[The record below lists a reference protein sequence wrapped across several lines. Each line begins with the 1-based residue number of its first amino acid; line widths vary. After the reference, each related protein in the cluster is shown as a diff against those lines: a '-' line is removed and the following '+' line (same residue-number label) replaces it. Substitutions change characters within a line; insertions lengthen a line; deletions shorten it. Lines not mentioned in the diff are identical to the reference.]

1 MGIYLDNAATSF
13 PKPKEVATAVYDF
26 MVNNGTSSGRGSY
39 KKAMQ
44 SDYIVYECRKLIG
57 KLFNFDNPKKVVLTS
72 NVTDSLNIAM
82 RGILKENDHVITS
95 SLEHNAVWRCLKTLE
110 RDINIK
116 IDTVECSKD
125 GITNS
130 QDIKKYIKKDTALI
144 VFTQASN
151 VLGTIQP
158 IREIGAIARE
168 HNIPFLVDSA
178 QSAGAMKID
187 VKEDN
192 IDILAFTGHKSLLG
206 PMGTG
211 GLIINTDIDIK
222 PLKAGGTGGDSAYEY
237 QPDYYPNH
245 LETGTSNVSGIAG
258 LREAIKFL
266 NKDKGMSIE
275 KLPRYYTE
283 LERRLEIIKRI
294 HKGCNASD
302 ISDMAYEL
310 MLDESNIHRD
320 LRIISDGEM
329 SVMGQ
334 RVKVEYRKQNDENGE
349 EYILSTAHPLFLVQN
364 LEQIIAL
371 LNGLKYSYE
380 IYGYKEYARET
391 AVSIWMQL
399 SDYATNRIL
408 NELPKEELKIDIN
421 WYKMIADEAEE
432 RKRKLEEEED
442 YIIDSFKTEE
452 FISNLGKNKEHS
464 YLKNLKNP
472 RK

>member
-57 KLFNFDNPKKVVLTS
+57 KLFNFDNPKKVVFTS

-266 NKDKGMSIE
+266 NKEGIENIHNKEKELTKYALE
-275 KLPRYYTE
+275 KLETV
-283 LERRLEIIKRI
+283 K
-294 HKGCNASD
+294 D
-302 ISDMAYEL
+302 I
-310 MLDESNIHRD
+310 
-320 LRIISDGEM
+320 
-329 SVMGQ
+329 
-334 RVKVEYRKQNDENGE
+334 
-349 EYILSTAHPLFLVQN
+349 
-364 LEQIIAL
+364 
-371 LNGLKYSYE
+371 E
-380 IYGYKEYARET
+380 IYGPRDCEKMLSVISFNIKDKRPEDVGSILDQKYDIMLRAGLHCAPTAHSVIGTKERGT
-391 AVSIWMQL
+391 L
-399 SDYATNRIL
+399 RIGLGYFNEKEDIDKLVEAL
-408 NELPKEELKIDIN
+408 N
-421 WYKMIADEAEE
+421 
-432 RKRKLEEEED
+432 
-442 YIIDSFKTEE
+442 
-452 FISNLGKNKEHS
+452 NL
-464 YLKNLKNP
+464 
-472 RK
+472 

>member
-57 KLFNFDNPKKVVLTS
+57 KLFNFDNPKKVVFTS

-125 GITNS
+125 GITNQ

-222 PLKAGGTGGDSAYEY
+222 PLKVGGTGGDSAYEY

-266 NKDKGMSIE
+266 NEEGIENIHNKEKELTKYALE
-275 KLPRYYTE
+275 KLETV
-283 LERRLEIIKRI
+283 K
-294 HKGCNASD
+294 D
-302 ISDMAYEL
+302 I
-310 MLDESNIHRD
+310 
-320 LRIISDGEM
+320 
-329 SVMGQ
+329 
-334 RVKVEYRKQNDENGE
+334 
-349 EYILSTAHPLFLVQN
+349 
-364 LEQIIAL
+364 
-371 LNGLKYSYE
+371 E
-380 IYGYKEYARET
+380 IYGPKDCEKMLSVISFNIKDKIPEDVGSILDQKYDIMLRAGLHCAPTAHSVIGTKERGT
-391 AVSIWMQL
+391 L
-399 SDYATNRIL
+399 RIGLGYFNEKEDIDKLVEAL
-408 NELPKEELKIDIN
+408 N
-421 WYKMIADEAEE
+421 
-432 RKRKLEEEED
+432 
-442 YIIDSFKTEE
+442 
-452 FISNLGKNKEHS
+452 NL
-464 YLKNLKNP
+464 
-472 RK
+472 

>member
-57 KLFNFDNPKKVVLTS
+57 KLFNFDNPKKVIFTS

-125 GITNS
+125 GITNQ
-130 QDIKKYIKKDTALI
+130 QDIKKYINKDTALI

-178 QSAGAMKID
+178 QSAGAMEID

-266 NKDKGMSIE
+266 NEEGIENIHNKEKELTKYALE
-275 KLPRYYTE
+275 KLETV
-283 LERRLEIIKRI
+283 K
-294 HKGCNASD
+294 D
-302 ISDMAYEL
+302 I
-310 MLDESNIHRD
+310 
-320 LRIISDGEM
+320 
-329 SVMGQ
+329 
-334 RVKVEYRKQNDENGE
+334 
-349 EYILSTAHPLFLVQN
+349 
-364 LEQIIAL
+364 
-371 LNGLKYSYE
+371 E
-380 IYGYKEYARET
+380 IYGPKDCEKMLSVISFNIKDKIPEDVGSILDQKYDIMLRAGLHCAPTAHSVIGTKERGT
-391 AVSIWMQL
+391 L
-399 SDYATNRIL
+399 RIGLGYFNEKEDIDKLVEAL
-408 NELPKEELKIDIN
+408 N
-421 WYKMIADEAEE
+421 
-432 RKRKLEEEED
+432 
-442 YIIDSFKTEE
+442 
-452 FISNLGKNKEHS
+452 NL
-464 YLKNLKNP
+464 
-472 RK
+472 

>member
-57 KLFNFDNPKKVVLTS
+57 KLFNFDNPKKVIFTS

-110 RDINIK
+110 RDIKIK

-125 GITNS
+125 GITNP

-187 VKEDN
+187 VKEEN

-266 NKDKGMSIE
+266 NKEGIENIHNKEKELTKYALE
-275 KLPRYYTE
+275 KLETV
-283 LERRLEIIKRI
+283 K
-294 HKGCNASD
+294 D
-302 ISDMAYEL
+302 I
-310 MLDESNIHRD
+310 
-320 LRIISDGEM
+320 
-329 SVMGQ
+329 
-334 RVKVEYRKQNDENGE
+334 
-349 EYILSTAHPLFLVQN
+349 
-364 LEQIIAL
+364 
-371 LNGLKYSYE
+371 E
-380 IYGYKEYARET
+380 IYGPKDCEKMLSVISFNIKDKRPEDVGSILDQKYDIMLRAGLHCAPTAHSVIGTKERGT
-391 AVSIWMQL
+391 L
-399 SDYATNRIL
+399 RIGLGYFNEKEDIDKLVEAL
-408 NELPKEELKIDIN
+408 N
-421 WYKMIADEAEE
+421 
-432 RKRKLEEEED
+432 
-442 YIIDSFKTEE
+442 
-452 FISNLGKNKEHS
+452 NL
-464 YLKNLKNP
+464 
-472 RK
+472 

>member
-57 KLFNFDNPKKVVLTS
+57 KLFNFDNPKKVIFTS

-125 GITNS
+125 GITNQ

-266 NKDKGMSIE
+266 NEEGIENIHNKEKELTKYALE
-275 KLPRYYTE
+275 KLETV
-283 LERRLEIIKRI
+283 K
-294 HKGCNASD
+294 D
-302 ISDMAYEL
+302 I
-310 MLDESNIHRD
+310 
-320 LRIISDGEM
+320 
-329 SVMGQ
+329 
-334 RVKVEYRKQNDENGE
+334 
-349 EYILSTAHPLFLVQN
+349 
-364 LEQIIAL
+364 
-371 LNGLKYSYE
+371 E
-380 IYGYKEYARET
+380 IYGPKDCEKMLSVISFNIKDKIPEDVGSILDQKYDIMLRAGLHCAPTAHSVIGTKERGT
-391 AVSIWMQL
+391 L
-399 SDYATNRIL
+399 RIGLGYFNEKEDIDKLVEAL
-408 NELPKEELKIDIN
+408 N
-421 WYKMIADEAEE
+421 
-432 RKRKLEEEED
+432 
-442 YIIDSFKTEE
+442 
-452 FISNLGKNKEHS
+452 NL
-464 YLKNLKNP
+464 
-472 RK
+472 

>member
-57 KLFNFDNPKKVVLTS
+57 KLFNFDNPKKVVFTS

-158 IREIGAIARE
+158 IREIGAIARD

-245 LETGTSNVSGIAG
+245 LETGTSNVSGIVG

-266 NKDKGMSIE
+266 NKEGIENIHNKEKELTKYALE
-275 KLPRYYTE
+275 KLETV
-283 LERRLEIIKRI
+283 K
-294 HKGCNASD
+294 D
-302 ISDMAYEL
+302 I
-310 MLDESNIHRD
+310 
-320 LRIISDGEM
+320 
-329 SVMGQ
+329 
-334 RVKVEYRKQNDENGE
+334 
-349 EYILSTAHPLFLVQN
+349 
-364 LEQIIAL
+364 
-371 LNGLKYSYE
+371 E
-380 IYGYKEYARET
+380 IYGPKDCEKMLSVISFNIKDKRPEDVGSILDQKYDIMLRAGLHCAPTAHSVIGTKERGT
-391 AVSIWMQL
+391 L
-399 SDYATNRIL
+399 RIGLGYFNEKEDIDKLVEAL
-408 NELPKEELKIDIN
+408 N
-421 WYKMIADEAEE
+421 
-432 RKRKLEEEED
+432 
-442 YIIDSFKTEE
+442 
-452 FISNLGKNKEHS
+452 NL
-464 YLKNLKNP
+464 
-472 RK
+472 

>member
-1 MGIYLDNAATSF
+1 MIYLDNAATSF

-57 KLFNFDNPKKVVLTS
+57 KLFNFDNPKKVIFTS

-125 GITNS
+125 GITNQ

-266 NKDKGMSIE
+266 NKEGIENIHNKEKELTKYALE
-275 KLPRYYTE
+275 KLETV
-283 LERRLEIIKRI
+283 K
-294 HKGCNASD
+294 D
-302 ISDMAYEL
+302 I
-310 MLDESNIHRD
+310 
-320 LRIISDGEM
+320 
-329 SVMGQ
+329 
-334 RVKVEYRKQNDENGE
+334 
-349 EYILSTAHPLFLVQN
+349 
-364 LEQIIAL
+364 
-371 LNGLKYSYE
+371 E
-380 IYGYKEYARET
+380 IYGPKDCEKMLSVISFNIKDKRPEDVGSILDQKYDIMLRAGLHCAPTAHSVIGTKERGT
-391 AVSIWMQL
+391 L
-399 SDYATNRIL
+399 RIGLGYFNEKEDIDKLVEAL
-408 NELPKEELKIDIN
+408 N
-421 WYKMIADEAEE
+421 
-432 RKRKLEEEED
+432 
-442 YIIDSFKTEE
+442 
-452 FISNLGKNKEHS
+452 NL
-464 YLKNLKNP
+464 
-472 RK
+472 

>member
-57 KLFNFDNPKKVVLTS
+57 KLFNFDNPKKVVFTS

-125 GITNS
+125 GITNP
-130 QDIKKYIKKDTALI
+130 QDIKKYIMKDTALI

-158 IREIGAIARE
+158 IREIGAIARD

-266 NKDKGMSIE
+266 NKEGIENIHNKEKELTKYALE
-275 KLPRYYTE
+275 KLETV
-283 LERRLEIIKRI
+283 K
-294 HKGCNASD
+294 D
-302 ISDMAYEL
+302 I
-310 MLDESNIHRD
+310 
-320 LRIISDGEM
+320 
-329 SVMGQ
+329 
-334 RVKVEYRKQNDENGE
+334 
-349 EYILSTAHPLFLVQN
+349 
-364 LEQIIAL
+364 
-371 LNGLKYSYE
+371 E
-380 IYGYKEYARET
+380 IYGPKDCEKMLSVISFNIKDKRPEDVGSILDQKYDIMLRAGLHCAPTAHSVIGTKERGT
-391 AVSIWMQL
+391 L
-399 SDYATNRIL
+399 RIGLGYFNEKEDIDKLVEAL
-408 NELPKEELKIDIN
+408 N
-421 WYKMIADEAEE
+421 
-432 RKRKLEEEED
+432 
-442 YIIDSFKTEE
+442 
-452 FISNLGKNKEHS
+452 NL
-464 YLKNLKNP
+464 
-472 RK
+472 

>member
-57 KLFNFDNPKKVVLTS
+57 KLFNFDNPKKVVFTS

-125 GITNS
+125 GITNP

-158 IREIGAIARE
+158 IREIGAIARD

-266 NKDKGMSIE
+266 NKECIENIHNKEKELTKYALE
-275 KLPRYYTE
+275 KLETV
-283 LERRLEIIKRI
+283 K
-294 HKGCNASD
+294 D
-302 ISDMAYEL
+302 I
-310 MLDESNIHRD
+310 
-320 LRIISDGEM
+320 
-329 SVMGQ
+329 
-334 RVKVEYRKQNDENGE
+334 
-349 EYILSTAHPLFLVQN
+349 
-364 LEQIIAL
+364 
-371 LNGLKYSYE
+371 E
-380 IYGYKEYARET
+380 IYGPKDCEKMLSVISFNIKDKRPEDVGSILDQKYDIMLRAGLHCAPT
-391 AVSIWMQL
+391 AHSIINTKDRGSL
-399 SDYATNRIL
+399 RIGIGYFNTKDDIDKLVEAL
-408 NELPKEELKIDIN
+408 N
-421 WYKMIADEAEE
+421 
-432 RKRKLEEEED
+432 
-442 YIIDSFKTEE
+442 
-452 FISNLGKNKEHS
+452 NL
-464 YLKNLKNP
+464 
-472 RK
+472 

>member
-57 KLFNFDNPKKVVLTS
+57 KLFNFDNPKKVIFTS

-125 GITNS
+125 GITNP

-158 IREIGAIARE
+158 IREIGAIARD

-266 NKDKGMSIE
+266 NKEGIENIHNKEKELTKYALE
-275 KLPRYYTE
+275 KLETV
-283 LERRLEIIKRI
+283 K
-294 HKGCNASD
+294 D
-302 ISDMAYEL
+302 I
-310 MLDESNIHRD
+310 
-320 LRIISDGEM
+320 
-329 SVMGQ
+329 
-334 RVKVEYRKQNDENGE
+334 
-349 EYILSTAHPLFLVQN
+349 
-364 LEQIIAL
+364 
-371 LNGLKYSYE
+371 E
-380 IYGYKEYARET
+380 IYGPKDCEKMLSVISFNIKDKRPEDVGSILDQKYDIMLRAGLHCAPTAHSVIGTKERGT
-391 AVSIWMQL
+391 L
-399 SDYATNRIL
+399 RIGLGYFNEKEDIDKLVEAL
-408 NELPKEELKIDIN
+408 N
-421 WYKMIADEAEE
+421 
-432 RKRKLEEEED
+432 
-442 YIIDSFKTEE
+442 
-452 FISNLGKNKEHS
+452 NL
-464 YLKNLKNP
+464 
-472 RK
+472 

>member
-57 KLFNFDNPKKVVLTS
+57 KLFNFDNPKKVIFTS

-125 GITNS
+125 GITNP

-211 GLIINTDIDIK
+211 GLIINTNIDIK

-266 NKDKGMSIE
+266 NKEGIENIHNKEKELTKYALE
-275 KLPRYYTE
+275 KLETV
-283 LERRLEIIKRI
+283 K
-294 HKGCNASD
+294 D
-302 ISDMAYEL
+302 I
-310 MLDESNIHRD
+310 
-320 LRIISDGEM
+320 
-329 SVMGQ
+329 
-334 RVKVEYRKQNDENGE
+334 
-349 EYILSTAHPLFLVQN
+349 
-364 LEQIIAL
+364 
-371 LNGLKYSYE
+371 E
-380 IYGYKEYARET
+380 IYGPKDCEKMLSVISFNIKDKRPEDVGSILDQKYDIMLRAGLHCAPTAHSVIGTKERGT
-391 AVSIWMQL
+391 L
-399 SDYATNRIL
+399 RIGLGYFNEKEDIDKLVEAL
-408 NELPKEELKIDIN
+408 N
-421 WYKMIADEAEE
+421 
-432 RKRKLEEEED
+432 
-442 YIIDSFKTEE
+442 
-452 FISNLGKNKEHS
+452 NL
-464 YLKNLKNP
+464 
-472 RK
+472 

>member
-57 KLFNFDNPKKVVLTS
+57 KLFNFDNPKKVVFTS

-125 GITNS
+125 GITNP

-178 QSAGAMKID
+178 QSAVAMKID

-266 NKDKGMSIE
+266 NKEGIENIHNKEKELTKYALE
-275 KLPRYYTE
+275 KLETV
-283 LERRLEIIKRI
+283 K
-294 HKGCNASD
+294 D
-302 ISDMAYEL
+302 I
-310 MLDESNIHRD
+310 
-320 LRIISDGEM
+320 
-329 SVMGQ
+329 
-334 RVKVEYRKQNDENGE
+334 
-349 EYILSTAHPLFLVQN
+349 
-364 LEQIIAL
+364 
-371 LNGLKYSYE
+371 E
-380 IYGYKEYARET
+380 IYGPKDCEKMLSVISFNIKDKRPEDVGSILDQKYDIMLRAGLHCAPTAHSVIGTKERGT
-391 AVSIWMQL
+391 L
-399 SDYATNRIL
+399 RIGLGYFNEKEDIDKLVEAL
-408 NELPKEELKIDIN
+408 N
-421 WYKMIADEAEE
+421 
-432 RKRKLEEEED
+432 
-442 YIIDSFKTEE
+442 
-452 FISNLGKNKEHS
+452 NL
-464 YLKNLKNP
+464 
-472 RK
+472 

>member
-57 KLFNFDNPKKVVLTS
+57 KLFNFDNPKKVIFTS

-125 GITNS
+125 GITNP

-211 GLIINTDIDIK
+211 GLIINTNIDIK
-222 PLKAGGTGGDSAYEY
+222 PIKAGGTGGDSAYEY

-266 NKDKGMSIE
+266 NKEGIENIHNKEKELTKYALE
-275 KLPRYYTE
+275 KLETV
-283 LERRLEIIKRI
+283 K
-294 HKGCNASD
+294 D
-302 ISDMAYEL
+302 I
-310 MLDESNIHRD
+310 
-320 LRIISDGEM
+320 
-329 SVMGQ
+329 
-334 RVKVEYRKQNDENGE
+334 
-349 EYILSTAHPLFLVQN
+349 
-364 LEQIIAL
+364 
-371 LNGLKYSYE
+371 E
-380 IYGYKEYARET
+380 IYGPKDCEKMLSVISFNIKDKRPEDVGSILDQKYDIMLRAGLHCAPTAHSVIGTKERGT
-391 AVSIWMQL
+391 L
-399 SDYATNRIL
+399 RIGLGYFNEKEDIDKLVEAL
-408 NELPKEELKIDIN
+408 N
-421 WYKMIADEAEE
+421 
-432 RKRKLEEEED
+432 
-442 YIIDSFKTEE
+442 
-452 FISNLGKNKEHS
+452 NL
-464 YLKNLKNP
+464 
-472 RK
+472 

>member
-57 KLFNFDNPKKVVLTS
+57 KLFNFDNPKKVVFTS

-125 GITNS
+125 GITNP

-187 VKEDN
+187 VKEEN

-266 NKDKGMSIE
+266 NKEGIENKEKELTKYALE
-275 KLPRYYTE
+275 KLETV
-283 LERRLEIIKRI
+283 K
-294 HKGCNASD
+294 D
-302 ISDMAYEL
+302 I
-310 MLDESNIHRD
+310 
-320 LRIISDGEM
+320 
-329 SVMGQ
+329 
-334 RVKVEYRKQNDENGE
+334 
-349 EYILSTAHPLFLVQN
+349 
-364 LEQIIAL
+364 
-371 LNGLKYSYE
+371 E
-380 IYGYKEYARET
+380 IYGPKDCEKMLSVISFNIKDKRPEDVGSILDQKYDIMLRAGLHCAPTAHSVIGTKERGT
-391 AVSIWMQL
+391 L
-399 SDYATNRIL
+399 RIGLGYFNEKEDIDKLVEAL
-408 NELPKEELKIDIN
+408 N
-421 WYKMIADEAEE
+421 
-432 RKRKLEEEED
+432 
-442 YIIDSFKTEE
+442 
-452 FISNLGKNKEHS
+452 NL
-464 YLKNLKNP
+464 
-472 RK
+472 

>member
-57 KLFNFDNPKKVVLTS
+57 KLFNFDNPKKVVFTS

-125 GITNS
+125 GITNP

-266 NKDKGMSIE
+266 NKEGIE
-275 KLPRYYTE
+275 NIHNKEKE
-283 LERRLEIIKRI
+283 LTKYALQRLETVK
-294 HKGCNASD
+294 D
-302 ISDMAYEL
+302 I
-310 MLDESNIHRD
+310 
-320 LRIISDGEM
+320 
-329 SVMGQ
+329 
-334 RVKVEYRKQNDENGE
+334 
-349 EYILSTAHPLFLVQN
+349 
-364 LEQIIAL
+364 
-371 LNGLKYSYE
+371 E
-380 IYGYKEYARET
+380 IYGPKDCEKMLSVISFNIKDKRPEDVGSILDQKYDIMLRAGLHCAPTAHSVIGTKERGT
-391 AVSIWMQL
+391 L
-399 SDYATNRIL
+399 RIGLGYFNEKEDIDKLVEAL
-408 NELPKEELKIDIN
+408 N
-421 WYKMIADEAEE
+421 
-432 RKRKLEEEED
+432 
-442 YIIDSFKTEE
+442 
-452 FISNLGKNKEHS
+452 NL
-464 YLKNLKNP
+464 
-472 RK
+472 

>member
-125 GITNS
+125 GITNP

-266 NKDKGMSIE
+266 NKEGIENIHNKEKELTKYALE
-275 KLPRYYTE
+275 KLETV
-283 LERRLEIIKRI
+283 K
-294 HKGCNASD
+294 D
-302 ISDMAYEL
+302 I
-310 MLDESNIHRD
+310 
-320 LRIISDGEM
+320 
-329 SVMGQ
+329 
-334 RVKVEYRKQNDENGE
+334 
-349 EYILSTAHPLFLVQN
+349 
-364 LEQIIAL
+364 
-371 LNGLKYSYE
+371 E
-380 IYGYKEYARET
+380 IYGPKDCEKMLSVISFNIKYKRPEDVGSILDQKYDIMLRAGLHCAPT
-391 AVSIWMQL
+391 AHSVIGTKDRGTL
-399 SDYATNRIL
+399 RIGLGYFNKKEDIDKLVEAL
-408 NELPKEELKIDIN
+408 N
-421 WYKMIADEAEE
+421 
-432 RKRKLEEEED
+432 
-442 YIIDSFKTEE
+442 
-452 FISNLGKNKEHS
+452 NL
-464 YLKNLKNP
+464 
-472 RK
+472 

>member
-57 KLFNFDNPKKVVLTS
+57 KLFNFDNPKKVIFTS

-110 RDINIK
+110 RDIKIK

-125 GITNS
+125 GITNP

-266 NKDKGMSIE
+266 NKEGIENIHNKEKELTKYALE
-275 KLPRYYTE
+275 KLETV
-283 LERRLEIIKRI
+283 K
-294 HKGCNASD
+294 D
-302 ISDMAYEL
+302 I
-310 MLDESNIHRD
+310 
-320 LRIISDGEM
+320 
-329 SVMGQ
+329 
-334 RVKVEYRKQNDENGE
+334 
-349 EYILSTAHPLFLVQN
+349 
-364 LEQIIAL
+364 
-371 LNGLKYSYE
+371 E
-380 IYGYKEYARET
+380 IYGPKDCEKMLSVISFNIKDKRPEDVGSILDQKYDIMLRAGLHCAPTAHSVIGTKERGT
-391 AVSIWMQL
+391 L
-399 SDYATNRIL
+399 RIGLGYFNEKEDIDKLVEAL
-408 NELPKEELKIDIN
+408 N
-421 WYKMIADEAEE
+421 
-432 RKRKLEEEED
+432 
-442 YIIDSFKTEE
+442 
-452 FISNLGKNKEHS
+452 NL
-464 YLKNLKNP
+464 
-472 RK
+472 

>member
-57 KLFNFDNPKKVVLTS
+57 KLFNFDNPKKVVFTS

-237 QPDYYPNH
+237 QPVYYPNH

-266 NKDKGMSIE
+266 NKEGIENIHNKEKELTKYALE
-275 KLPRYYTE
+275 KLETV
-283 LERRLEIIKRI
+283 K
-294 HKGCNASD
+294 D
-302 ISDMAYEL
+302 I
-310 MLDESNIHRD
+310 
-320 LRIISDGEM
+320 
-329 SVMGQ
+329 
-334 RVKVEYRKQNDENGE
+334 
-349 EYILSTAHPLFLVQN
+349 
-364 LEQIIAL
+364 
-371 LNGLKYSYE
+371 E
-380 IYGYKEYARET
+380 IYGPKDCEKMLSVISFNIKDKRPEDVGSILDQKYDIMLRAGLHCAPTAHSVIGTKERGT
-391 AVSIWMQL
+391 L
-399 SDYATNRIL
+399 RIGLGYFNEKEDIDKLVEAL
-408 NELPKEELKIDIN
+408 N
-421 WYKMIADEAEE
+421 
-432 RKRKLEEEED
+432 
-442 YIIDSFKTEE
+442 
-452 FISNLGKNKEHS
+452 NL
-464 YLKNLKNP
+464 
-472 RK
+472 